1 MLPIVK
7 GNTGNALL
15 FMGSSGTVLL
25 LFACLR
31 GTVCVSLPR
40 WPSSGVC
47 LVLMFLTKDTAAAAA
62 ALHSFV
68 ANA

>member
-31 GTVCVSLPR
+31 GTVCV
-40 WPSSGVC
+40 
-47 LVLMFLTKDTAAAAA
+47 
-62 ALHSFV
+62 
-68 ANA
+68 